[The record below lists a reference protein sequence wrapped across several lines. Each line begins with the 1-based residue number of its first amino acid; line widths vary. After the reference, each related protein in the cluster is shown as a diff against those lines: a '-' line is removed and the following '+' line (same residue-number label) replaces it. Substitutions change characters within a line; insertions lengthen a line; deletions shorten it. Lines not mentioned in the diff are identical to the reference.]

1 MSAHLAN
8 IFGRR
13 SILLACILLFA
24 LGSALCGGAQSMN
37 MLIGGRGKFH
47 VLETIVD
54 GCLIWNLSA
63 VQGAGAGG
71 ILALTEIIL
80 SDLVPLKERG
90 MYQGMI
96 GSVWSIACTL
106 GPPVVS
112 SSRSLVVNLFQRYCT
127 GGGLSFKERLDM
139 ARVVL

>member
-1 MSAHLAN
+1 
-8 IFGRR
+8 
-13 SILLACILLFA
+13 
-24 LGSALCGGAQSMN
+24 MN

-47 VLETIVD
+47 VPETIVD
-54 GCLIWNLSA
+54 GCFIWNLSA

-112 SSRSLVVNLFQRYCT
+112 SSRSLLVNLFQWYFIGR
-127 GGGLSFKERLDM
+127 GLSFKEGLDM